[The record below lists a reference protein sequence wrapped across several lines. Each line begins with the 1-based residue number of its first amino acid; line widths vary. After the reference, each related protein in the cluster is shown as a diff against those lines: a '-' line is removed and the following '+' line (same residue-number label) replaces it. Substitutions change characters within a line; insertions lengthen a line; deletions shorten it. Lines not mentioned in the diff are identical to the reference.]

1 MSDYDDYDDDCLDD
15 FEREQRAI
23 DNDDDEAFQQT
34 AFAVYLNF
42 EEMGWL

>member
-1 MSDYDDYDDDCLDD
+1 MSDYDDEDYDDLDD
-15 FEREQRAI
+15 FEREQRAM

-34 AFAVYLNF
+34 VFAVYLNF

>member
-1 MSDYDDYDDDCLDD
+1 MGEYDDYDDDY
-15 FEREQRAI
+15 
-23 DNDDDEAFQQT
+23 DDDEERELFDDDEDLQQT